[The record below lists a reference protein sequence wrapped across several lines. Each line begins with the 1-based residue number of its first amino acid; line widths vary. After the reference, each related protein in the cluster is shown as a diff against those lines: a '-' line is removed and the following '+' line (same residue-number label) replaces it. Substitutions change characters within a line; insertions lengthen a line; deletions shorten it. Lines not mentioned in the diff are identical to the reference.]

1 MKKSRKFLPV
11 LICLL
16 AVTCVCF
23 FTAYF
28 AGAATKSNAQI
39 QSEIDALGD
48 RMKQIETEKSDL
60 QSKIDSER
68 QTAKS
73 LSAEISN
80 LNHEIAIIDEQVI
93 IIDSLL
99 VQYGEIVK
107 EKEEQ
112 IAELE
117 VEIAK
122 QQRMLD
128 DMIRMSFEYDSFAST
143 VEFIFSAEN
152 FSDLI
157 SRMDLISYHLSYNN
171 NVLEKYKETSKE
183 LENTKAEYEESL
195 QKMSDYKAEKEAL
208 KEQLVEKQR
217 IAAEKQA
224 QALESVEEYEK
235 ELEEKKKYVDQ
246 LNSEIK
252 ALAAMFAKEDKST
265 YSGILLFPLPSNVS
279 YTVTS
284 YYGNRQDPFTGKQD
298 YHNGYDFACPK
309 GTPILAADDGTVVIA
324 AWNGGYGNCVT
335 INHGGGLMTLYGHC
349 SSLNVVSGQK
359 VKRGDVIAYVGSTG
373 RSTGNHLHF
382 TTYKNGNLVDPADY
396 LGSKF

>member
-1 MKKSRKFLPV
+1 MKKSRKFLSV

-48 RMKQIETEKSDL
+48 RMKQIENEKSDL

-68 QTAKS
+68 QTVKS
-73 LSAEISN
+73 LSSELSN

-143 VEFIFSAEN
+143 MEFIFSAEN

-183 LENTKAEYEESL
+183 LENTKAEYEDSL

-265 YSGILLFPLPSNVS
+265 YSGILLFPLPSNAS

-309 GTPILAADDGTVVIA
+309 GTEILAADDGTVVIA